1 MKKILFTLI
10 FIGGLFGV
18 RALAADPDIYARP
31 AFYVGGTLV
40 KTNQMNKDAKY
51 ATPEKPLE
59 VSKTDSYFQQDGKYY
74 FKIGYFLN
82 IRREK
87 EGLSTVLFYN
97 SISYGGTQDLIMQIK
112 PKAEDSNIVGYTY
125 GVWTMAIHS
134 SIILKEGENN
144 IMLKLDSGS
153 NIKETN
159 EQNNVYN
166 FKVTF
171 KK

>member
-1 MKKILFTLI
+1 MKDTLFAVI
-10 FIGGLFGV
+10 FICGLFGGQ
-18 RALAADPDIYARP
+18 ALAGDPDIYARP

-40 KTNQMNKDAKY
+40 KDNQMNKDAKY
-51 ATPEKPLE
+51 TTPDKPLE
-59 VSKTDSYFQQDGKYY
+59 VTTADSYYQKDGKYY

-87 EGLSTVLFYN
+87 EALSTVFFYN
-97 SISYGGTQDLIMQIK
+97 SISYGGNQDLITQIK
-112 PKAEDSNIVGYTY
+112 PKPEDKNIVGYSN
-125 GVWTMAIHS
+125 GIWIMAIHG

-144 IMLKLDSGS
+144 ITLKLDSGS